1 MVKVNVVSN
10 VKRSSVIVDE
20 NTTLRAVLTGE
31 GIDINR
37 GGITLDGIPLQV
49 GDLDKSFAGLG
60 LHSEASLF
68 QVVKADNA

>member
-1 MVKVNVVSN
+1 MVKVNVVNN

-20 NTTLRAVLTGE
+20 NTTLRKVLTDE
-31 GIDINR
+31 GIEINR

-49 GDLDKSFAGLG
+49 GDLDKSFASLG
-60 LHSEASLF
+60 LHTEASLF